1 MLIAWRQVGLPAET
15 AVAPGTGANRG
26 GFSKEEDTAP
36 FMRNARVLGL
46 LAVIAVI
53 AALAVPP
60 LWSALKPDHRV
71 RPSDAAGAPPTA
83 VNPAPKMGT
92 LPSQPSRTQAEAA
105 EILRRHGYIDISNPA
120 AQPDG
125 SWAAAAAKELNGR
138 KITVI
143 VDRSGNVTERPA
155 TSEAGH

>member
-1 MLIAWRQVGLPAET
+1 VVSPETGSPRPAKRRRGGAPNGGQSCT
-15 AVAPGTGANRG
+15 QDGNPAVAT
-26 GFSKEEDTAP
+26 E
-36 FMRNARVLGL
+36 
-46 LAVIAVI
+46 
-53 AALAVPP
+53 
-60 LWSALKPDHRV
+60 
-71 RPSDAAGAPPTA
+71 PT
-83 VNPAPKMGT
+83 
-92 LPSQPSRTQAEAA
+92 

-143 VDRSGNVTERPA
+143 VDRSGNVTERPP